1 MYSDGVIS
9 QRLFAA
15 MQTQQEN
22 SQSPQIS
29 PAAILVLEQIQ
40 LYRAKRDQVI
50 ALSDR
55 DRLRD
60 ISKRRL
66 NCVWCRPNKAL
77 ISSTFPGY
85 LARSG

>member
-1 MYSDGVIS
+1 
-9 QRLFAA
+9 

-55 DRLRD
+55 DRLLGIYQKED
-60 ISKRRL
+60 
-66 NCVWCRPNKAL
+66 
-77 ISSTFPGY
+77 
-85 LARSG
+85 